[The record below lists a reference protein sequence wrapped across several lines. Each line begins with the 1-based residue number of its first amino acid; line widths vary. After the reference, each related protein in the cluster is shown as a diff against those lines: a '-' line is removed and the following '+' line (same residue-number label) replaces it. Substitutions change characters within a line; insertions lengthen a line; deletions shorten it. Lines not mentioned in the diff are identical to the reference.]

1 MATTKTI
8 VFSDI
13 ILGHYLEYVHH
24 IYMGALEHKDE
35 EFIFVVPEQFLE
47 HKSKY
52 EWPKADNISIE
63 YLSADECQYCLP
75 PSPLK
80 AAWRKSKLIR
90 TKCKKHKAD
99 RVILTNLSAAI
110 PFLPFFLPYGVK
122 AQGVQYRIYRYG
134 NLSGIRLFLEK
145 VRYQIMARH
154 SQIASV
160 MILNDQES
168 ADYFNKVYHT
178 HKFKFL
184 SDPVPE
190 VDESQLE
197 DLREDLGIPKENK
210 IFLLFGA
217 LNFRKGVF
225 ETIEALRLLDPQA
238 SKTTTM
244 IFAGWVQDPIKERF
258 YQEIKELQS
267 GAQVVVIDRFCPY
280 EELYNLC
287 YTTDVILAPYFNP
300 DMSSGVIGY
309 AAKFKKPVIG
319 TGLGLLGNLIRQN
332 GLGLT
337 IDNVSGVSIS
347 TAMSSAID
355 ITESSYASINTSKNF
370 SKIITSHE

>member
-1 MATTKTI
+1 MKTI

-35 EFIFVVPEQFLE
+35 EFILVIPEQFLE

-52 EWPKADNISIE
+52 EWPKADNISFE
-63 YLSADECQYCLP
+63 YLSAGECQYCLP

-90 TKCKKHKAD
+90 TKCKKYKAD

-110 PFLPFFLPYGVK
+110 PFLPFFLPNGVK

-134 NLSGIRLFLEK
+134 NQKGIRLFLEK

-168 ADYFNKVYHT
+168 ADYFNKVYRT

-184 SDPVPE
+184 PDPVPE
-190 VDESQLE
+190 VDKSLLK
-197 DLREDLGIPKENK
+197 DLREELGIPKENK
-210 IFLLFGA
+210 VFLLFGA
-217 LNFRKGVF
+217 LSSRKGVF
-225 ETIEALRLLDPQA
+225 EVLEALQLLDEETA
-238 SKTTTM
+238 HRTTTV
-244 IFAGWVQDPIKERF
+244 FAGMIHKSIKERF
-258 YQEIKELQS
+258 FSFVNRIDN
-267 GAQVVVIDRFCPY
+267 GVQVIVFDRFCSY

-287 YTTDVILAPYFNP
+287 HTTDVILAPYFNP

-309 AAKFKKPVIG
+309 AAKFNKTVIG
-319 TGLGLLGNLIRQN
+319 TGAGLLGNLISKN
-332 GLGLT
+332 NLGIT
-337 IDNVSGVSIS
+337 IYEVSGKSI
-347 TAMSSAID
+347 ADAIASVPD
-355 ITESSYASINTSKNF
+355 WTGSQYASINTAKNF
-370 SKIITSHE
+370 SKKMLSHE

>member
-1 MATTKTI
+1 MKTI

-13 ILGHYLEYVHH
+13 ILGHYLEYAHH

-35 EFIFVVPEQFLE
+35 EFIFVIPEQFQE
-47 HKSKY
+47 HKDKY
-52 EWPKADNISIE
+52 DWPEADNISFE
-63 YLSADECQYCLP
+63 YLSAEECQYCLP

-90 TKCKKHKAD
+90 VKCKKHKAD

-110 PFLPFFLPYGVK
+110 PFLPFFLPCGVK

-134 NLSGIRLFLEK
+134 NQKGIRLFLEK
-145 VRYQIMARH
+145 VRFQIMARH

-160 MILNDQES
+160 LILNDQES

-184 SDPVPE
+184 PDPVPE
-190 VDESQLE
+190 VDESQLKN
-197 DLREDLGIPKENK
+197 LREELGIPKENK

-225 ETIEALRLLDPQA
+225 ETIEALRLLDSEVA
-238 SKTTTM
+238 KATTM
-244 IFAGWVQDPIKERF
+244 VFAGWVQDPIKERF
-258 YQEIKELQS
+258 YKEIKNLKSEV
-267 GAQVVVIDRFCPY
+267 QVVVIDRFCPY

-309 AAKFKKPVIG
+309 AAKFCKPVIG
-319 TGLGLLGNLIRQN
+319 TGLGLLGKLIKNNNLGI
-332 GLGLT
+332 T
-337 IDNVSGVSIS
+337 INKVSGNSIS
-347 TAMSSAID
+347 NAVAAVPKWNGSG
-355 ITESSYASINTSKNF
+355 YASINTAKNF